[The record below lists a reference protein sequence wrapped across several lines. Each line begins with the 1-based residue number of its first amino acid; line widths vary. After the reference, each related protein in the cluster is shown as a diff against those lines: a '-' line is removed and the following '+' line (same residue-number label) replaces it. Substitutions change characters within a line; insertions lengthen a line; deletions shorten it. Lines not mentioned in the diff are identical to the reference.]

1 MPPPAVAVLLG
12 TRPEAIKL
20 WPVVRALTAAGA
32 PPLVFA
38 TGQHDELLQPILKEL
53 GLVPDANLQV
63 MEPDQGLATLS
74 ARLLGAVDGLLGR
87 HRLDT
92 VIVQG
97 DTTSAVM
104 AGLAAFYR
112 DVRVV
117 HVEAGLRTHVARN
130 PFPEEMNRR
139 LLARL
144 ADLHFV
150 PTARARQHLL
160 DEGVPAGSVHL
171 VGNTVVDALFDARDR
186 LLPTLPPD
194 DATAPLLASG
204 RRIVLLT
211 AHRRESF
218 GDDLR
223 AIAEGVRR
231 TARAF
236 AGTVAVAYPVHLNP
250 NVAGPMRELLGA
262 EPDVHLLPPLR
273 YLPFVRLLLASTLV
287 VTDSGGVQEEA
298 TALGKPLLVVR
309 KASERLEAVDAGVG
323 EVVGTAADAIAEA
336 AGRLLR
342 DPAAYA
348 RRAVPS
354 AVFGDGHAAERIA
367 AVLLRGASG
376 GTPGPPRAR
385 P

>member
-1 MPPPAVAVLLG
+1 MARPALAVLLG

-20 WPVVRALTAAGA
+20 SPVIRALTAAGA
-32 PPLVFA
+32 PPLVVV
-38 TGQHDELLQPILKEL
+38 TGQHDELLQPILKDL
-53 GLVPDANLQV
+53 GVAPAENLQV
-63 MEPDQGLATLS
+63 MAPAQGLASLS
-74 ARLLGAVDGLLGR
+74 ARVLEAVDGLLER

-112 DVRVV
+112 DVRVA
-117 HVEAGLRTHVARN
+117 HVEAGLRTNVPRN
-130 PFPEEMNRR
+130 PFPEELNRR

-144 ADLHFV
+144 ADVHFA
-150 PTARARQHLL
+150 PTETARRHLL
-160 DEGVPAGSVHL
+160 DEGVAPASVHL

-186 LLPTLPPD
+186 LLPGAPPD
-194 DATAPLLASG
+194 DVAAPLIARG

-223 AIAEGVRR
+223 AIGEGVRR
-231 TARAF
+231 IARGF
-236 AGTVAVAYPVHLNP
+236 AGDVEVAYPLHLNP
-250 NVAGPMRELLGA
+250 NVAGPMRDLLA
-262 EPDVHLLPPLR
+262 REPGVSLLPPLA
-273 YLPFVRLLLASTLV
+273 YLPFLRLLLASTLV
-287 VTDSGGVQEEA
+287 ITDSGGVQEEA

-309 KASERLEAVDAGVG
+309 RASERLEAVDAGVG
-323 EVVGTAADAIAEA
+323 ELVGTDAESIAEA

-342 DPAAYA
+342 DAALYA

-367 AVLLRGASG
+367 DVLLRGASG
-376 GTPGPPRAR
+376 GTGGRTPAR